1 MFAEQLEKLVKE
13 GVPMQAAIDQA
24 ARQAGIAGRVTLKDI
39 QDAVAKNPIA
49 FPPNYLR
56 LR

>member
-1 MFAEQLEKLVKE
+1 MFAEQLAKLVKE
-13 GVPMQAAIDQA
+13 GVPMQLAIDQA
-24 ARQAGIAGRVTLKDI
+24 AKHAGIAGRVTLKDI
-39 QDAVAKNPIA
+39 QDAVAKSPTA